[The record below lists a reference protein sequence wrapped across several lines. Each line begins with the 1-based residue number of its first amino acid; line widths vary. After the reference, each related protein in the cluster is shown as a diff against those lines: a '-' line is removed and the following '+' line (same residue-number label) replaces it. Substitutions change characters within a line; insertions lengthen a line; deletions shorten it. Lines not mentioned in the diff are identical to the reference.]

1 VPDPDFEAV
10 RAFIDGFNDQDFD
23 LFLSVLD
30 PQVELHTL
38 KLGRITG
45 HEEARR
51 WATKQPGGLQQHLA
65 IEDLLRSGDQVVA
78 LLRQQWR
85 WEDGDEVAEEND
97 AAALFTLRE
106 GRIVRWRPFADRAEA
121 LRAAGMETAE
131 EGRGALELRRH
142 WCPASTGVR
151 FAGGQPPRPS
161 TPATTTAN
169 GAVRS
174 STTEASMSVSAW
186 RRSSPASRG

>member
-10 RAFIDGFNDQDFD
+10 RAFINGFNDQDFD

-30 PQVELHTL
+30 PEVELHTL

-121 LRAAGMETAE
+121 LRAAGIETAE
-131 EGRGALELRRH
+131 EGR
-142 WCPASTGVR
+142 
-151 FAGGQPPRPS
+151 
-161 TPATTTAN
+161 
-169 GAVRS
+169 
-174 STTEASMSVSAW
+174 
-186 RRSSPASRG
+186 

>member
-1 VPDPDFEAV
+1 MADRDLEAV

-30 PQVELHTL
+30 PEVELHTL
-38 KLGRITG
+38 KLGLITG

-51 WATKQPGGLQQHLA
+51 WATKRPGGLQQHLV
-65 IEDLLRSGDQVVA
+65 IEDLLPSGDQVLA

-85 WEDGDEVAEEND
+85 WEDGGELAEENQ

-121 LRAAGMETAE
+121 LRAAGIEPAE
-131 EGRGALELRRH
+131 DGR
-142 WCPASTGVR
+142 
-151 FAGGQPPRPS
+151 
-161 TPATTTAN
+161 
-169 GAVRS
+169 
-174 STTEASMSVSAW
+174 
-186 RRSSPASRG
+186 

>member
-1 VPDPDFEAV
+1 VPDPDLEAV
-10 RAFIDGFNDQDFD
+10 RAFINGFNDQDFD
-23 LFLSVLD
+23 LFVSVLD
-30 PQVELHTL
+30 PEVELHTL
-38 KLGRITG
+38 KLGLITG

-51 WATKQPGGLQQHLA
+51 WATKQPGGLQQHLV

-121 LRAAGMETAE
+121 LRAAGIETAE
-131 EGRGALELRRH
+131 EGR
-142 WCPASTGVR
+142 
-151 FAGGQPPRPS
+151 
-161 TPATTTAN
+161 
-169 GAVRS
+169 
-174 STTEASMSVSAW
+174 
-186 RRSSPASRG
+186 